1 MNNIA
6 KTILLFGILG
16 TLIVFLGGMIG
27 GEQGVTM
34 AFFMA
39 LTMNL
44 GMYFFSDKIALK
56 MSGAKEMEKSK
67 YPQIFQMV
75 ERLSEKMGMPA
86 PKLFI
91 TPEPQANAFATG
103 RGPGS
108 ASVAFTSGI
117 LQNLDPN
124 ELEAVVAHELSHVKN
139 RDILIATIAAVM
151 ASTISYLSH
160 FALWGRDDNG
170 NRSGGLG
177 LIVALIVPLV
187 ASLVQL
193 GISREREFGAD
204 HTGATTIGSGKT
216 LASALLKIHSS
227 TRQYPMR
234 ANSAISS
241 LYIGEPRGT
250 MLGKLGGLFSTHPP
264 LEERIKRLE
273 DIK

>member
-16 TLIVFLGGMIG
+16 AIIVFLGGFIG

-56 MSGAKEMEKSK
+56 MSGAKDMEREK

-91 TPEPQANAFATG
+91 TPESQANAFATG

-117 LQNLDPN
+117 LQSLDPK

-151 ASTISYLSH
+151 ASTISY
-160 FALWGRDDNG
+160 
-170 NRSGGLG
+170 
-177 LIVALIVPLV
+177 
-187 ASLVQL
+187 
-193 GISREREFGAD
+193 
-204 HTGATTIGSGKT
+204 
-216 LASALLKIHSS
+216 
-227 TRQYPMR
+227 
-234 ANSAISS
+234 
-241 LYIGEPRGT
+241 
-250 MLGKLGGLFSTHPP
+250 
-264 LEERIKRLE
+264 
-273 DIK
+273 

>member
-1 MNNIA
+1 MNNII

-16 TLIVFLGGMIG
+16 GIIVFLGGFIG
-27 GEQGVTM
+27 GEQGLMM
-34 AFFMA
+34 AFIMA

-44 GMYFFSDKIALK
+44 GMYFYSDKIALK
-56 MSGAKEMEKSK
+56 MSGAKEMERAK

-75 ERLSEKMGMPA
+75 ERLSEKIGIPP

-108 ASVAFTSGI
+108 ASVAFTAGI
-117 LQNLDPN
+117 LQSLDSK

-139 RDILIATIAAVM
+139 RDILIATIAAVL

-160 FALWGRDDNG
+160 FALWGRDENR

-177 LIVALIVPLV
+177 LIVALFVPLI
-187 ASLVQL
+187 ASLIQL
-193 GISREREFGAD
+193 AISREREFGAD
-204 HTGATTIGSGKT
+204 QSGATIIGSGKK
-216 LASALLKIHSS
+216 LASALLKIHTSS
-227 TRQYPMR
+227 RQQPMT

-241 LYIGEPRGT
+241 LYIGDPRGGV
-250 MLGKLGGLFSTHPP
+250 LGKLGGLFSTHPP

-273 DIK
+273 NIN